1 MPDSIV
7 QTIPSTRAHGSPGA
21 ASLGHAP
28 ASTSTPPDPPPPVDP
43 DEPPEPPVAPLP
55 ELDLSASLLDELLEL
70 GLLEEL
76 GGVAEELEELEP
88 DGGVLGVTVAELDEE
103 LEPDGVD
110 GVVVAPLPEVDE
122 ERSAAGRSGPRSQPP
137 IKVAPSARETATAR
151 LENFMWPPWL
161 GTRKVEQDTRRAQ
174 PHDDEGK
181 MFRLEHV
188 EVTERHKAPV

>member
-1 MPDSIV
+1 VSLEELEL
-7 QTIPSTRAHGSPGA
+7 AAGA
-21 ASLGHAP
+21 ELEE
-28 ASTSTPPDPPPPVDP
+28 PV
-43 DEPPEPPVAPLP
+43 EPLVEPLAAL
-55 ELDLSASLLDELLEL
+55 LSFSASVLEELLLEL

-88 DGGVLGVTVAELDEE
+88 DGGVLGVAELDEE

-110 GVVVAPLPEVDE
+110 GVVVAPLPEVDEDE

-161 GTRKVEQDTRRAQ
+161 GYQEGRA
-174 PHDDEGK
+174 
-181 MFRLEHV
+181 RY
-188 EVTERHKAPV
+188 APRSTS